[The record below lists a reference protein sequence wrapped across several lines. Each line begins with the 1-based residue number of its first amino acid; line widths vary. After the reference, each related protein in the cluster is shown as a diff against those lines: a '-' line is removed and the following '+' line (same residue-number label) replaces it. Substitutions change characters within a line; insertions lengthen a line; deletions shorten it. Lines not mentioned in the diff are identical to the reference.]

1 MLSPVAPGPKAL
13 TLTGQY
19 KDKKS
24 NPIENARA
32 VYYYQGAAIDSVYTD
47 EEGVFVLT
55 VDKTFP
61 EEASDYII
69 KQVHPNP
76 FNEQCSFQVKVKEK
90 ATILV
95 SSIKG
100 NHVDKL
106 KINKDGIYTIRWGGH
121 NRLGKAV
128 SPGNYYISLVT
139 EGKNYSAKVV
149 FNGRGNGRLQSEY
162 HGRIS
167 PTTRKQVTLQN
178 DRIALTKRKHFS
190 PGVQPEYSRSVT
202 PCLA

>member
-1 MLSPVAPGPKAL
+1 MKTAISLIFFITSLSVNTQTL

-47 EEGVFVLT
+47 EEGAFVLT
-55 VDKTFP
+55 VDKTFL

-106 KINKDGIYTIRWGGH
+106 KINKDGIYTIRWGGY

-128 SPGNYYISLVT
+128 QPGKLLHQPCYGRKKLH
-139 EGKNYSAKVV
+139 GK
-149 FNGRGNGRLQSEY
+149 
-162 HGRIS
+162 
-167 PTTRKQVTLQN
+167 
-178 DRIALTKRKHFS
+178 
-190 PGVQPEYSRSVT
+190 SRFQRT
-202 PCLA
+202 GQ